1 MLTPIFSPICLD
13 HIPVARTTYSH
24 SISCP
29 LTLTALTLPFLV
41 YIFSTG
47 DCVAPGIIQAAVLS
61 GHTVA
66 RSIIEGNKDG
76 FFLRDQIERF
86 EFN

>member
-1 MLTPIFSPICLD
+1 MNNKN
-13 HIPVARTTYSH
+13 
-24 SISCP
+24 
-29 LTLTALTLPFLV
+29 
-41 YIFSTG
+41 IFSTG
-47 DCVAPGIIQAAVLS
+47 DCVAPGMIQAAVLS

-66 RSIIEGNKDG
+66 RSIIEGDKDG

>member
-1 MLTPIFSPICLD
+1 MSENSSKTI
-13 HIPVARTTYSH
+13 
-24 SISCP
+24 
-29 LTLTALTLPFLV
+29 LV
-41 YIFSTG
+41 IGTFDTKNDELYNQAKEKMNNKNIFSTG
-47 DCVAPGIIQAAVLS
+47 DCVAPGMIQAAVLS

-66 RSIIEGNKDG
+66 RSIIEGDKDG